1 MALTRAEKALQLAG
15 LAKMRAQIRRRD
27 VASYVAQG
35 YDINN
40 PELQARLA
48 MAKTEEE
55 AAAII
60 ARYRR

>member
-1 MALTRAEKALQLAG
+1 MALTRAQRALQLAG
-15 LAKMRAQIRRRD
+15 LARMRAQIRRRD

-35 YDINN
+35 VSIND

-48 MAKTEEE
+48 AARSEEE

>member
-1 MALTRAEKALQLAG
+1 MALTRAERAHQRAG
-15 LAKMRAQIRRRD
+15 LFKMRAQIRRRD

-35 YDINN
+35 VPIND
-40 PELQARLA
+40 PELQARLR
-48 MAKTEEE
+48 MARTEEE